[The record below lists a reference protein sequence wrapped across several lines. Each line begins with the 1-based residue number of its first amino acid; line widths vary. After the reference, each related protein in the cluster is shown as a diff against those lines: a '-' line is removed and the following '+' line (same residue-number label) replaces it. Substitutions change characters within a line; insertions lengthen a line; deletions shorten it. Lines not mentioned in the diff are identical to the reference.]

1 MFKCG
6 HEYEKMFK
14 EKNPTEILT
23 VPGLINNTKEYQ
35 KIYNHVWRRHK
46 SILKYRWNEK
56 LFHWRN
62 KAK

>member
-1 MFKCG
+1 MFKWG

-35 KIYNHVWRRHK
+35 KIYNHV
-46 SILKYRWNEK
+46 
-56 LFHWRN
+56 
-62 KAK
+62 